1 MKLRKW
7 FIMVAMAALAGLAG
21 AAYTGSLST
30 ADGGLTG
37 NPGSDWASGVT
48 LSWKVEQIGSLWSY
62 EYTMTVAKKDI
73 SHLIIEVSDKDVLI
87 NDDGVI
93 IKPDLYSS
101 SDGKSNPGMPGEM
114 WGVKY
119 DVVGDTK
126 NYTISFTSNRI
137 PVWGDFYAKDGN
149 DEPKSYVYNTGFLA
163 ADPTAPASNG
173 SINNH
178 ILRPDSVIIVP
189 APGAILLAAMGTGLV
204 GYLRR
209 RTVI

>member
-21 AAYTGSLST
+21 AAYTGSLSSP
-30 ADGGLTG
+30 GGLTLGG
-37 NPGSDWASGVT
+37 NWASGVAT
-48 LSWKVEQIGSLWSY
+48 MEWAVDQVGPLWSY
-62 EYTMTVAKKDI
+62 EYTLAVSKAPGI
-73 SHLIIEVSDKDVLI
+73 SHIIIEISDTQINIYDDIEFDVDI
-87 NDDGVI
+87 YSKAGNI
-93 IKPDLYSS
+93 I
-101 SDGKSNPGMPGEM
+101 MPASLT
-114 WGVKY
+114 GVKY
-119 DVVGDTK
+119 ETGDVSS
-126 NYTISFTSNRI
+126 YTISFLSDRI
-137 PVWGDFYAKDGN
+137 PVWGDFFAKGGSN
-149 DEPKSYVYNTGFLA
+149 SYVYNTGFLA
-163 ADPTAPASNG
+163 DDPTDPASNG